1 METILNK
8 TKFHKVFA
16 LLMAMIFALSF
27 SLTGVHAIE
36 TNDTVNV
43 KVQVEDGDQVE
54 IYKIIDVNYDA
65 TADQPK
71 DPMYKWN
78 EKVATW
84 INNSN
89 NQEYK
94 NYVGTDNAVSE
105 SFKADQSNKEAFKEF
120 LQKLAAALKTNEITG
135 ILPTTGTNASLSMGE
150 YLIVGTSNQSTK
162 FYSPTTIVV
171 VPEYEGNAW
180 KLVAKANDK
189 VLTTNGN
196 NTYNV
201 NLKSTTLTFT
211 KSVKAE
217 SEEATKNMK
226 TVGVGDQVDYV
237 LKAMVPVYPADAKNK
252 TFKIEDTAGQ
262 GLTLPATDEV
272 KVYSDEASNTEL
284 TQGVTKNV
292 EGQKITINFDYD
304 ALVKQSVNT
313 VYVKYSATVNGNAP
327 VENALVNTAK
337 LIFARDPYQ
346 ENQNGEILAT
356 ETVYTYA
363 LDITK
368 VGEDKNQTLTGAQ
381 FTLKKGK
388 DSTELNFVKAT
399 DGSYTLAAAATQN
412 ATTTLEVDTNGK
424 LVLKGLDTGEYV
436 LTETKA
442 ANGMVLPKDPTIAVT
457 LKDAE
462 PNGELDDNET
472 TLKSNSNIVP
482 GDSVEISK
490 NTLKFKVVNSN
501 KANFELPNTGGTGT
515 LMFTVG
521 GILLMAGAVIYL
533 IITRKKA

>member
-16 LLMAMIFALSF
+16 ILMAMLFALSF

-36 TNDTVNV
+36 SNDTVNV
-43 KVQVEDGDQVE
+43 NVQVEDGDQVE

-71 DPMYKWN
+71 DPMYTWN

-94 NYVGTDNAVSE
+94 NYVGADNAVSE

-135 ILPTTGTNASLSMGE
+135 ISPTTGATASLSMGE

-262 GLTLPATDEV
+262 GLTLPAADEV

-304 ALVKQSVNT
+304 ELVKQNVNT

-327 VENALVNTAK
+327 VENALVNIAK

-346 ENQNGEILAT
+346 ENQNGEISAT

-368 VGEDKNQTLTGAQ
+368 VGEDKNQTLTGAK

-388 DSTELNFVKAT
+388 DSTELNFVKGT
-399 DGSYTLAAAATQN
+399 DGSYTLAAAGTQN

-442 ANGMVLPKDPTIAVT
+442 ANGMVLPKDPTITVT
-457 LKDAE
+457 LGDAE
-462 PNGELDDNET
+462 PNGELDNKET
-472 TLKSNSNIVP
+472 TLKSASNIVP
-482 GDSVEISK
+482 KESVEISK